1 MDVSIYSVK
10 AENHAVNI
18 WVYVITTHK
27 EQGCTML
34 SLEPQIF
41 TENLTGG
48 LGLREL
54 LGLRVHLREYI

>member
-1 MDVSIYSVK
+1 
-10 AENHAVNI
+10 
-18 WVYVITTHK
+18 
-27 EQGCTML
+27 ML

-41 TENLTGG
+41 TENLAGG